1 MDLHANVKYVLSNS
15 QYTDKE
21 TVTRPEVFCK
31 KDLLKNFVTILSNIC
46 KRLLDCEARGNGVSI
61 VDLIC

>member
-1 MDLHANVKYVLSNS
+1 MDLYANVKYVLSNS
-15 QYTDKE
+15 RYTGKE

-31 KDLLKNFVTILSNIC
+31 KDLKKFVTILNNIC
-46 KRLLDCEARGNGVSI
+46 KWLLYREARGNGVSI